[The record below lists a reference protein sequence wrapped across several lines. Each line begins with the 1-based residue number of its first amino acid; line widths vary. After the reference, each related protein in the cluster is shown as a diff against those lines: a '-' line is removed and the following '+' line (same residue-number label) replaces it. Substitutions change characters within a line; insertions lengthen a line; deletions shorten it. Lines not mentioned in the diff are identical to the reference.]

1 MIIID
6 KFNQWVNCPDMA
18 KFILRVGFSGLL
30 LFHGVHKIYAGT
42 AFIQSLLTAHGLPTF
57 IAYGVYVGEVIAP
70 ILMIVGIYT
79 RLSAFIGIGTC
90 GFIIYLAYITPFFT
104 LDEHGAW
111 ALEPVAVYLFAFLAV
126 MFAGSGKYAIK
137 PD

>member
-1 MIIID
+1 MNLI
-6 KFNQWVNCPDMA
+6 KQFNQWVNHPDLA
-18 KFILRVGFSGLL
+18 KLILRVGFSALL
-30 LFHGVHKIYAGT
+30 LFHGVHKIYDGT
-42 AFIQSLLTAHGLPTF
+42 DFVQSLLVAHGLPTF

-70 ILMIVGIYT
+70 ALMIVGIYT

-90 GFIIYLAYITPFFT
+90 GFIIYLAYIEPFFT
-104 LDEHGAW
+104 LNEHGAW
-111 ALEPVAVYLFAFLAV
+111 SLEPVAVYLFAFLAV